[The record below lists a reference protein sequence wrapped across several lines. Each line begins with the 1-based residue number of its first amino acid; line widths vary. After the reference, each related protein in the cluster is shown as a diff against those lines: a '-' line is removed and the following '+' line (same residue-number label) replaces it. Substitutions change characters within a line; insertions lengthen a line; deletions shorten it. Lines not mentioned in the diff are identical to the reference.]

1 MSKVFGYGKTYIMEE
16 LDIAAVTK
24 RSIHG
29 IFALVTRTFFIQITS
44 FIVNLLLTI
53 FLSPAIFGIY
63 FVVSAVIAFL
73 QYFSDIGLAAALI
86 QKKEAITQEDLKTTF
101 TIQQVLVLA
110 VVGIALLFSPLVG
123 NFYHLDR
130 SGTFLFQALVVSFF
144 LSSLKTIPSVLLE
157 RDLHF
162 DKLVI
167 PQIVETLF
175 FNIVVVVLAIKGYGV
190 NSFTY
195 AVLARGISGVIAMY
209 IVRPWK
215 MEIGF
220 SKEVA
225 KKLLS
230 FGIPFQTNSFLALV
244 KDDLLI
250 AYVGKVLPLAQVGY
264 IGFAQKWAF
273 TPLRLIMD
281 NVIRITFPSF
291 ARLQHD
297 KNSLTV
303 ALEKSLFVL
312 SLLIFPSLIG
322 LVMLAPQFIAV
333 IPKYHKWEPALIS
346 LALFALNAALSSIST
361 PLTNALNAIGKIKVS
376 LSLMVFWVVTTWACT
391 PLLIYLFGFNGFAGA
406 SALIS
411 FSVVLVVILT
421 KKYISF
427 SLKEIFIPALS
438 AILMG
443 IVLFVLIKVLPT
455 SLVSIAIEIILAS
468 LFYFGCM
475 YLLAKEEVKK
485 DILILKTHFIK

>member
-1 MSKVFGYGKTYIMEE
+1 MED

-29 IFALVTRTFFIQITS
+29 VFALVTRTFFIQIVS
-44 FIVNLLLTI
+44 FVVNLLLTI
-53 FLSPAIFGIY
+53 FLSPAVFGIY

-86 QKKEAITQEDLKTTF
+86 QKKEPITKEDLKTTF
-101 TIQQVLVLA
+101 TIQEGLVVTVVL
-110 VVGIALLFSPLVG
+110 IALLLSPLIG
-123 NFYHLDR
+123 KFYHLD
-130 SGTFLFQALVVSFF
+130 SNGIFLFQALIVSFF

-162 DKLVI
+162 EKLVI
-167 PQIVETLF
+167 PQIIETLF
-175 FNIVVVVLAIKGYGV
+175 FNIVVVVLAIKGWGV
-190 NSFTY
+190 ASFTY
-195 AVLARGISGVIAMY
+195 AVLARGLSGVIAIY
-209 IVRPWK
+209 IISPWR
-215 MEIGF
+215 IQVGF

-230 FGIPFQTNSFLALV
+230 FGIPFQTNSLLALI

-250 AYVGKVLPLAQVGY
+250 AYIGKVLPLTQVGY

-281 NVIRITFPSF
+281 NIIRITFPSF
-291 ARLQHD
+291 SRLQHE
-297 KNSLTV
+297 KNSLGK
-303 ALEKSLFVL
+303 AIEKSLFVL

-322 LVMLAPQFIAV
+322 LVLLAPQFIDI
-333 IPKYHKWEPALIS
+333 IPKYKKWEPALVS
-346 LALFALNAALSSIST
+346 LAFFALNAGLSSIST

-376 LSLMVFWVVTTWACT
+376 LSLMVFWVVTTWVFT
-391 PLLIYLFGFNGFAGA
+391 PLCIYLFGFNGVAIA
-406 SALIS
+406 SAFIA

-421 KKYISF
+421 KRYVSF
-427 SLKEIFIPALS
+427 SLKGVFVPALS
-438 AILMG
+438 AFMMG
-443 IVLFVLIKVLPT
+443 VVLLVLIKMMPVSLP
-455 SLVSIAIEIILAS
+455 AILGEIIVAS
-468 LFYFGCM
+468 AFYLTCT

-485 DILILKTHFIK
+485 DILILKAHFIK